1 MSSVAIGLREWTLH
15 HSANSRNHLNIF
27 GIVRK
32 SWKFFSETR
41 IKCIRKFHSFDSGKE
56 SSFQLCY
63 SPFRNEK
70 GILLQ
75 KKFDPRLFIGSLLG
89 SRQSAIGQSF
99 SLSLV
104 TIPELF
110 AKVPSAE
117 FQDPGLR
124 LTDQSMAW
132 SDTRA
137 LSIILFFLH
146 KPVRYKHYIR
156 YLRPL
161 VFKTRTTTSNA
172 KQCARMNQRHFGGKT
187 W

>member
-75 KKFDPRLFIGSLLG
+75 KKFDRRLFIGSLLG

-110 AKVPSAE
+110 AKVHSAE

-124 LTDQSMAW
+124 LTDQSMA
-132 SDTRA
+132 
-137 LSIILFFLH
+137 
-146 KPVRYKHYIR
+146 
-156 YLRPL
+156 
-161 VFKTRTTTSNA
+161 
-172 KQCARMNQRHFGGKT
+172 
-187 W
+187 

>member
-1 MSSVAIGLREWTLH
+1 MKCRVSW
-15 HSANSRNHLNIF
+15 SAWGNGHCIIF
-27 GIVRK
+27 GKLQKSPEYFRHFSKVVEIFFGNADKMHTKVPLLRLRK
-32 SWKFFSETR
+32 REQFF
-41 IKCIRKFHSFDSGKE
+41 
-56 SSFQLCY
+56 
-63 SPFRNEK
+63 
-70 GILLQ
+70 LLQ

-110 AKVPSAE
+110 AKVHSAE

-132 SDTRA
+132 SGTRA
-137 LSIILFFLH
+137 LSMILFFLH